1 VVIIIY
7 ISFSVFNPT
16 GIQNFKVLI
25 LKNVTLPAKNQFSL
39 PPNVTIRRTTTLP
52 LPLSHPNQKVLSL
65 SLSNQL
71 FGFISGSFGNATLRF
86 LDSLLLSK
94 DVKSLVEIRSSLT
107 QLLKSESLSIIQSI
121 AAESVHDKL
130 LVLEFFVRAF
140 ALVGD
145 LEVLYF

>member
-1 VVIIIY
+1 
-7 ISFSVFNPT
+7 
-16 GIQNFKVLI
+16 
-25 LKNVTLPAKNQFSL
+25 
-39 PPNVTIRRTTTLP
+39 
-52 LPLSHPNQKVLSL
+52 
-65 SLSNQL
+65 
-71 FGFISGSFGNATLRF
+71 
-86 LDSLLLSK
+86 LLSK
-94 DVKSLVEIRSSLT
+94 DVKSLIEIRSSLT